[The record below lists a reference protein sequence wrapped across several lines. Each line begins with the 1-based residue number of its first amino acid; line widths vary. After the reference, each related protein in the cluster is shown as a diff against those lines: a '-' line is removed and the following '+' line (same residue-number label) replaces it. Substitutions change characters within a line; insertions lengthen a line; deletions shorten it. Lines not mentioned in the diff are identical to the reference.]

1 MLAISSPARDLLADK
16 WPPSVR
22 KETVM
27 IVVPQNLLD
36 LIRDE
41 SGQDLI
47 EYGLIIA
54 VMALALIASGN
65 RLTNSIGNFFNI
77 VGNSL

>member
-1 MLAISSPARDLLADK
+1 MIIAPLL
-16 WPPSVR
+16 
-22 KETVM
+22 
-27 IVVPQNLLD
+27 LLD

-47 EYGLIIA
+47 EYGLILG
-54 VMALALIASGN
+54 VLALALIASMDT
-65 RLTNSIGNFFNI
+65 LANSISNFFNK

>member
-1 MLAISSPARDLLADK
+1 
-16 WPPSVR
+16 
-22 KETVM
+22 M
-27 IVVPQNLLD
+27 IVVPQHLLD

-47 EYGLIIA
+47 EYGLIVA

-65 RLTNSIGNFFNI
+65 RLTNSIGNFFNT

>member
-1 MLAISSPARDLLADK
+1 
-16 WPPSVR
+16 
-22 KETVM
+22 M
-27 IVVPQNLLD
+27 IVVPQPLFN

-54 VMALALIASGN
+54 VMALALIASMS
-65 RLTNSIGNFFNI
+65 RLTNSIGNFFNT

>member
-1 MLAISSPARDLLADK
+1 MTVARETAMIIAPLL
-16 WPPSVR
+16 
-22 KETVM
+22 
-27 IVVPQNLLD
+27 LLD

-47 EYGLIIA
+47 EYGLILG
-54 VMALALIASGN
+54 VLALALIASMDT
-65 RLTNSIGNFFNI
+65 LANSISNFFNK

>member
-1 MLAISSPARDLLADK
+1 
-16 WPPSVR
+16 
-22 KETVM
+22 M
-27 IVVPQNLLD
+27 IVAPPLILN

-54 VMALALIASGN
+54 VMALALIASMTS
-65 RLTNSIGNFFNI
+65 LTNSISNFFNK
-77 VGNSL
+77 VGNSF

>member
-1 MLAISSPARDLLADK
+1 MVAMTVARETAMVVA
-16 WPPSVR
+16 PPL
-22 KETVM
+22 
-27 IVVPQNLLD
+27 LLD

-47 EYGLIIA
+47 EYGLILG
-54 VMALALIASGN
+54 VLALALIASMDT
-65 RLTNSIGNFFNI
+65 LANSISNFFNK

>member
-1 MLAISSPARDLLADK
+1 MLAISSPARNFLADK

-27 IVVPQNLLD
+27 IVVPQHLLD

-54 VMALALIASGN
+54 VMALALIASMN
-65 RLTNSIGNFFNI
+65 RLTNSIGNFFNT